1 MRELTVRLEG
11 VRERLLKFIGVVIV
25 TVLLTERYYNRFVR
39 VEVMLKVPVGLVDRG
54 FVIPLRVITI

>member
-1 MRELTVRLEG
+1 MRLEG